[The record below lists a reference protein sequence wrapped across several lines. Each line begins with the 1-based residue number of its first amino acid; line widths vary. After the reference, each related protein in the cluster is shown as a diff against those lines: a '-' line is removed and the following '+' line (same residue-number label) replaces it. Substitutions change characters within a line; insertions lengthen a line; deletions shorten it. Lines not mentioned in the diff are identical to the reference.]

1 MSGYST
7 GAAVADFNND
17 GNSDIYAANFLGG
30 SSKVFV
36 NQSRN
41 KQTIKVKLEG
51 THSNRDAIGA
61 KIYLYA
67 EDQETGKVTLDGFQ
81 EISGGGG
88 YASISAKEAIFPL
101 RTGYKYF
108 AIVKFPFPG
117 SEKRVDDLKPGVLK
131 ISEESGLSVYSARLA
146 KAIQRVVKDPDI
158 LKEYAK
164 AGILLLLFFVYF
176 RLFIHGNSRV
186 NWIRKISVVV
196 IFILTLFLNFF
207 FLYSASL
214 LLFFVPIFI
223 AIVLL
228 VITHLVTERIQIAD
242 EVSKQRLSLREKISR
257 DLHDD
262 LASTLGSI
270 AIYADT
276 MKRMTDPVLVEDNNL
291 PSKIAD
297 LTQSALQS
305 ITDIIWMT
313 SPRNDTLQGLLAK
326 VNNLLYEVLTDI
338 GIQYH
343 ADINTPDQMI
353 FMQDE
358 LKNDTFL
365 ILKEAAHN
373 IIRHSEAKNVT
384 FIAEVNDHICTIS
397 LIDDG
402 IGFDEH
408 RLKLAISHGNGLLN
422 IRQRALESKIDL
434 AIHTHPG
441 KGTFIHMA
449 FQI

>member
-1 MSGYST
+1 
-7 GAAVADFNND
+7 
-17 GNSDIYAANFLGG
+17 L
-30 SSKVFV
+30 KV
-36 NQSRN
+36 
-41 KQTIKVKLEG
+41 
-51 THSNRDAIGA
+51 
-61 KIYLYA
+61 
-67 EDQETGKVTLDGFQ
+67 
-81 EISGGGG
+81 
-88 YASISAKEAIFPL
+88 
-101 RTGYKYF
+101 
-108 AIVKFPFPG
+108 
-117 SEKRVDDLKPGVLK
+117 
-131 ISEESGLSVYSARLA
+131 SEEVGLDAFTVRFV
-146 KAIQRVVKDPDI
+146 KALQRIVKDPDI

-176 RLFIHGNSRV
+176 RLFIHGRSRIS
-186 NWIRKISVVV
+186 WIRKISVVV
-196 IFILTLFLNFF
+196 IFVLSLFLNFF
-207 FLYSASL
+207 FLYSSSL
-214 LLFFVPIFI
+214 LLFFVPTFI

-276 MKRMTDPVLVEDNNL
+276 MKRMADPVLVEDSNL
-291 PSKIAD
+291 SSKIAD

-338 GIQYH
+338 GVQYH

-373 IIRHSEAKNVT
+373 IIRHADAKNVT

-402 IGFDEH
+402 VGFDENSI
-408 RLKLAISHGNGLLN
+408 KLAVSHGNGLLN

-434 AIHTHPG
+434 AIHTYPG